1 MSYWAIWRAA
11 MPQALLAKRAR
22 ETHNDAVLSEHNLFG
37 DQIQWMTFV
46 IQIEHLKSGI
56 KPTKQKLT

>member
-1 MSYWAIWRAA
+1 

-22 ETHNDAVLSEHNLFG
+22 ETHNDAVLSEINLFG
-37 DQIQWMTFV
+37 DHIQWVTFV
-46 IQIEHLKSGI
+46 IQIEHSKSGI